1 MDRREREREEEPRS
15 TTSWVRSAWRSVLQ
29 SSVVVVAAAAPA
41 SSKSCKIL
49 TPASDA
55 AFSSPARWVSENQA
69 GAVMTAPWIFL
80 PKKSSADWMRDL
92 MKMVVTSEM
101 VRMRSAGIGSERG
114 VGACEAAGVFS

>member
-29 SSVVVVAAAAPA
+29 TSVVVVAAAAPA
-41 SSKSCKIL
+41 SSNSCRIL

-80 PKKSSADWMRDL
+80 PRKSSADWMRDL
-92 MKMVVTSEM
+92 MKMVVTSET

>member
-29 SSVVVVAAAAPA
+29 TSVVVVAAAAPA
-41 SSKSCKIL
+41 SSKSCRIL

-55 AFSSPARWVSENQA
+55 AFSSPVRWVSENQA

-80 PKKSSADWMRDL
+80 PRKSSADWMRDL
-92 MKMVVTSEM
+92 MKMVVTSET

-114 VGACEAAGVFS
+114 VGACEAAGVFN